1 MPVPT
6 ETVKTDAPSSTPEA
20 RGPEALGRPPSVLRP
35 PTSALGRLSSVLR
48 PLSSTLLPLAVFAVL
63 WIDLIRQL
71 SNTWETREQYA
82 YGWFVPFFAAALLWR
97 RWLDRPAP
105 SVISH
110 QSSVISHP
118 SSVISHQ
125 SSVISHPSSVI
136 RHPSSVVR
144 HPSSVLCPLSSV
156 LAPWPLALCVFLFA
170 FLLLPL
176 RVIFEIN
183 ADWPLICW
191 VYSIIVVGLT
201 LFAFQ
206 LAGGWTWVRHF
217 AFPVAFI
224 LVAIAWPYRIEKG
237 LTQDLMQVVANL
249 TVELLGWMNIPAMQ
263 QGNLI
268 ALSTGTVGIDEAC
281 SGIRSFQ
288 SSLMAGLLMG
298 ELYRLRLWTRVGLV
312 GCGIGLAFGFNV
324 VRTLLLTWQADKHGL
339 SAIVKWHDPAGMSI
353 TVACFFGLWAV
364 AIWITKRWGQETE
377 SRKQKAENGN
387 QRAEFRGQ
395 SSEVSNQ
402 LSVIS
407 NPSSPREMASSP
419 ISPGQRFSVSAF
431 PGCYLAAVGVWS
443 IICLAATEAWYRSH
457 AVKDEGTFHWS
468 VVLPESKPGFEK
480 VTMTPRTEKLISAD
494 LAATGKWQEDD
505 GSEWTAYFF
514 RWQPRSIQSVIMSR
528 VHRPEVCLPASGLR
542 QVGDSKPV
550 VFDAG
555 ALPLPFRAYTYEAEG
570 KTLHVFFCQWEDGSE
585 KQAGMGAS
593 GQADRLKS
601 VLTGRRKLGQQTLEF
616 IITGHRTLD
625 EATQAL
631 GKQLPSLIRIETE
644 KEQNKT
650 LKAENSPVK

>member
-1 MPVPT
+1 
-6 ETVKTDAPSSTPEA
+6 
-20 RGPEALGRPPSVLRP
+20 L
-35 PTSALGRLSSVLR
+35 
-48 PLSSTLLPLAVFAVL
+48 
-63 WIDLIRQL
+63 
-71 SNTWETREQYA
+71 
-82 YGWFVPFFAAALLWR
+82 
-97 RWLDRPAP
+97 
-105 SVISH
+105 
-110 QSSVISHP
+110 
-118 SSVISHQ
+118 
-125 SSVISHPSSVI
+125 
-136 RHPSSVVR
+136 
-144 HPSSVLCPLSSV
+144 
-156 LAPWPLALCVFLFA
+156 
-170 FLLLPL
+170 LLLPL

-191 VYSIIVVGLT
+191 VYSIMVVGLT
-201 LFAFQ
+201 LFAFH

-237 LTQDLMQVVANL
+237 LTQDLMQVVASL
-249 TVELLGWMNIPAMQ
+249 TVELLGWLNIPAMQ

-339 SAIVKWHDPAGMSI
+339 SAIDKWHDPAGMSI
-353 TVACFFGLWAV
+353 TVACFLGLWAV
-364 AIWITKRWGQETE
+364 ATLIERKWGAAGQMTE
-377 SRKQKAENGN
+377 DRGQKTED
-387 QRAEFRGQ
+387 RGQ
-395 SSEVSNQ
+395 SAVISDQS
-402 LSVIS
+402 SVIS
-407 NPSSPREMASSP
+407 SPQSEGCPPSSVLRPLSSVLCPPSSVLRSPSSASLPVVQPSAFSLQPSALPLVLRPPSSPREMASSP
-419 ISPGQRFSVSAF
+419 ISPGQRFSVSALN
-431 PGCYLAAVGVWS
+431 PASSAPSLSATDGERAGVRCQDPSSVLRPPSSVLRYLLAIGCWAIL
-443 IICLAATEAWYRSH
+443 CLAATEAWYRSH

-468 VVLPESKPGFEK
+468 VVLPESKPGFQK

-494 LAATGKWQEDD
+494 LAATGKWQEED

-514 RWQPRSIQSVIMSR
+514 RWHPRSIQSVIMSR

-550 VFDAG
+550 TLEAG

-644 KEQNKT
+644 KAQNKT
-650 LKAENSPVK
+650 LKAEFCFDLHFCFLLSVFCF